1 MKNINKSNIMGLI
14 GMDIINIKNEE
25 VGTVVGDFNGKYIV
39 NVDGEEKFYSES
51 TLIRN
56 WKIVEEETEEVM
68 SENNETEEVINEEN
82 IEDENKPNEVIE
94 EETEETSNEEIITE
108 EINDEDEIVDEIE
121 EVINE
126 NNEVIKEEIEEVID
140 EENTEDENKA
150 NEDEIVEETEETSNE
165 EIITEEIKDEDEIV
179 DETEEVINENDEV
192 IEEETEEVI
201 SETDETEEFVLETE
215 NEGII
220 DNIKE
225 TEGRVKITGHLYGIP
240 VKFDKINQTTVW
252 KTLIKLYD
260 NRKDENDK
268 YSLEDKKYLV
278 RQLKQLDEKVF
289 AGAFRCLVSKTKQNY
304 IDELL
309 K

>member
-14 GMDIINIKNEE
+14 GMDVINIKNEE
-25 VGTVVGDFNGKYIV
+25 VGTVVGDLNGKYII

-51 TLIRN
+51 TLIKN
-56 WKIVEEETEEVM
+56 WKIVEEETE
-68 SENNETEEVINEEN
+68 
-82 IEDENKPNEVIE
+82 
-94 EETEETSNEEIITE
+94 
-108 EINDEDEIVDEIE
+108 
-121 EVINE
+121 
-126 NNEVIKEEIEEVID
+126 
-140 EENTEDENKA
+140 
-150 NEDEIVEETEETSNE
+150 
-165 EIITEEIKDEDEIV
+165 
-179 DETEEVINENDEV
+179 EEVINENDEV

-201 SETDETEEFVLETE
+201 DEENAEDENKPNEVVEEETEEFILETE
-215 NEGII
+215 NRGII

-225 TEGRVKITGHLYGIP
+225 TEGKVKITGHLYGVP

-252 KTLIKLYD
+252 KTLNRLYD
-260 NRKDENDK
+260 NRKNENDE

-304 IDELL
+304 IEELM

>member
-14 GMDIINIKNEE
+14 GMDVINIKNEE
-25 VGTVVGDFNGKYIV
+25 VGTVVGDLNGKYII

-51 TLIRN
+51 TLIKN
-56 WKIVEEETEEVM
+56 WKIVEEETEEEVINK
-68 SENNETEEVINEEN
+68 NNEVIEEETEEVINEEN
-82 IEDENKPNEVIE
+82 IEEENKPNEV
-94 EETEETSNEEIITE
+94 
-108 EINDEDEIVDEIE
+108 
-121 EVINE
+121 
-126 NNEVIKEEIEEVID
+126 
-140 EENTEDENKA
+140 
-150 NEDEIVEETEETSNE
+150 VE
-165 EIITEEIKDEDEIV
+165 
-179 DETEEVINENDEV
+179 
-192 IEEETEEVI
+192 
-201 SETDETEEFVLETE
+201 DETEEFVLETE

-225 TEGRVKITGHLYGIP
+225 TEGKVKITGHLYGVP

-252 KTLIKLYD
+252 KTLNRLYD

-304 IDELL
+304 IEELM

>member
-1 MKNINKSNIMGLI
+1 MKNINKSNAMEL
-14 GMDIINIKNEE
+14 
-25 VGTVVGDFNGKYIV
+25 VGKEIV
-39 NVDGEEKFYSES
+39 NVKNNATGVVIRELDGKYTVDVNGEEKTYSLS
-51 TLIRN
+51 TVIRN
-56 WKIVEEETEEVM
+56 WKIVDDVDTER
-68 SENNETEEVINEEN
+68 EN
-82 IEDENKPNEVIE
+82 IEKFMREVVLTLPLGLPSSCEI
-94 EETEETSNEEIITE
+94 ETE
-108 EINDEDEIVDEIE
+108 E

-126 NNEVIKEEIEEVID
+126 NNE
-140 EENTEDENKA
+140 
-150 NEDEIVEETEETSNE
+150 IVE
-165 EIITEEIKDEDEIV
+165 K
-179 DETEEVINENDEV
+179 
-192 IEEETEEVI
+192 
-201 SETDETEEFVLETE
+201 ETEEFILETE

-225 TEGRVKITGHLYGIP
+225 TEGKVKITGHLYGIP

-268 YSLEDKKYLV
+268 YSLNDKKYLV

-304 IDELL
+304 IEELM

>member
-68 SENNETEEVINEEN
+68 SENNEA
-82 IEDENKPNEVIE
+82 
-94 EETEETSNEEIITE
+94 
-108 EINDEDEIVDEIE
+108 E

-150 NEDEIVEETEETSNE
+150 NEDEIIEETEETSNE

-179 DETEEVINENDEV
+179 DKTEEVINEN
-192 IEEETEEVI
+192 
-201 SETDETEEFVLETE
+201 DETEEFVLETE

-225 TEGRVKITGHLYGIP
+225 TEGRVKITGHLYGVP

-268 YSLEDKKYLV
+268 YSLDDKKYLV
-278 RQLKQLDEKVF
+278 RQLKQLNEEVF

-304 IDELL
+304 IEELM

>member
-14 GMDIINIKNEE
+14 GMDVINIKNEE

-68 SENNETEEVINEEN
+68 SENNEA
-82 IEDENKPNEVIE
+82 
-94 EETEETSNEEIITE
+94 
-108 EINDEDEIVDEIE
+108 E

-150 NEDEIVEETEETSNE
+150 DEVVEEETEETSNE
-165 EIITEEIKDEDEIV
+165 EIITEEVKDEDEIV

-201 SETDETEEFVLETE
+201 NENDETEEFVLETE

-225 TEGRVKITGHLYGIP
+225 TEGRVKITGHLYGVP

-268 YSLEDKKYLV
+268 YSLDDKKYLV

-304 IDELL
+304 IEELM

>member
-14 GMDIINIKNEE
+14 GMDVINIKNEA

-56 WKIVEEETEEVM
+56 WKIVE
-68 SENNETEEVINEEN
+68 
-82 IEDENKPNEVIE
+82 
-94 EETEETSNEEIITE
+94 
-108 EINDEDEIVDEIE
+108 
-121 EVINE
+121 
-126 NNEVIKEEIEEVID
+126 
-140 EENTEDENKA
+140 
-150 NEDEIVEETEETSNE
+150 
-165 EIITEEIKDEDEIV
+165 

-201 SETDETEEFVLETE
+201 NENNETEEFILETE

-225 TEGRVKITGHLYGIP
+225 TEWKVKITGHLYGVP

-268 YSLEDKKYLV
+268 YSLDDKKYLV

-304 IDELL
+304 IEELM

>member
-14 GMDIINIKNEE
+14 GMDVINIKNEV
-25 VGTVVGDFNGKYIV
+25 VGTVVGDFNGKYII

-56 WKIVEEETEEVM
+56 WKIVEDETEEVM
-68 SENNETEEVINEEN
+68 NEN
-82 IEDENKPNEVIE
+82 DELIE
-94 EETEETSNEEIITE
+94 EET
-108 EINDEDEIVDEIE
+108 
-121 EVINE
+121 
-126 NNEVIKEEIEEVID
+126 EEVID

-150 NEDEIVEETEETSNE
+150 DEDDIVEETEEEVINE
-165 EIITEEIKDEDEIV
+165 NDEVIEEETE
-179 DETEEVINENDEV
+179 EEVINENDEV

-201 SETDETEEFVLETE
+201 NEENIEDENKSNEVIEEETEEFVLETK

-225 TEGRVKITGHLYGIP
+225 TEGRVKITGHLYGVP

-268 YSLEDKKYLV
+268 YSLDDKKYLV

-304 IDELL
+304 IEELM

>member
-14 GMDIINIKNEE
+14 GMDVVNIKNEE
-25 VGTVVGDFNGKYIV
+25 VGTVVGDFNGKYVV

-56 WKIVEEETEEVM
+56 WKIVEEETDEVM
-68 SENNETEEVINEEN
+68 SENNEAEEVINEEN
-82 IEDENKPNEVIE
+82 IEDENKPNEVVE
-94 EETEETSNEEIITE
+94 
-108 EINDEDEIVDEIE
+108 
-121 EVINE
+121 
-126 NNEVIKEEIEEVID
+126 
-140 EENTEDENKA
+140 
-150 NEDEIVEETEETSNE
+150 EETEETSNE

-201 SETDETEEFVLETE
+201 NENDETEEFVLETE

-225 TEGRVKITGHLYGIP
+225 TEGRVKITGHLYGVP

-268 YSLEDKKYLV
+268 YSLDDKKYLV

-304 IDELL
+304 IEELM

>member
-14 GMDIINIKNEE
+14 GMDVINIKNEE

-56 WKIVEEETEEVM
+56 WKIVEEETEEV
-68 SENNETEEVINEEN
+68 INEEN
-82 IEDENKPNEVIE
+82 IEDENKPNEVVE
-94 EETEETSNEEIITE
+94 EETEETSNEEIIAE
-108 EINDEDEIVDEIE
+108 EINDEDEIIE
-121 EVINE
+121 ET
-126 NNEVIKEEIEEVID
+126 EEVID
-140 EENTEDENKA
+140 EENTEDENKS
-150 NEDEIVEETEETSNE
+150 NEDEIIE
-165 EIITEEIKDEDEIV
+165 
-179 DETEEVINENDEV
+179 ETEEVINENDEV
-192 IEEETEEVI
+192 IEEETEDVI
-201 SETDETEEFVLETE
+201 SETEETEEFILETE

-268 YSLEDKKYLV
+268 YSLDDKKYLV

-304 IDELL
+304 IEELL

>member
-14 GMDIINIKNEE
+14 GMDVINIKNEV
-25 VGTVVGDFNGKYIV
+25 VGTVVGDFNEKYIID
-39 NVDGEEKFYSES
+39 VDGEEKFYSES

-56 WKIVEEETEEVM
+56 WKIVEDETEDVM
-68 SENNETEEVINEEN
+68 SEN
-82 IEDENKPNEVIE
+82 
-94 EETEETSNEEIITE
+94 
-108 EINDEDEIVDEIE
+108 DEIE
-121 EVINE
+121 EVINK
-126 NNEVIKEEIEEVID
+126 N
-140 EENTEDENKA
+140 
-150 NEDEIVEETEETSNE
+150 
-165 EIITEEIKDEDEIV
+165 
-179 DETEEVINENDEV
+179 DETEEVVDENDEV
-192 IEEETEEVI
+192 IEEETEEVM
-201 SETDETEEFVLETE
+201 SENDETEEFVLETE
-215 NEGII
+215 NEGIV

-225 TEGRVKITGHLYGIP
+225 TEGKVKITGHLYGVP
-240 VKFDKINQTTVW
+240 VKFNKINQTTVW

-304 IDELL
+304 IEELM

>member
-14 GMDIINIKNEE
+14 GMDVINIKNEE
-25 VGTVVGDFNGKYIV
+25 VGTVVGDFNGKYII

-56 WKIVEEETEEVM
+56 WKIVEDETEEISEANENEIVEEAEEVM
-68 SENNETEEVINEEN
+68 SENNEN
-82 IEDENKPNEVIE
+82 
-94 EETEETSNEEIITE
+94 
-108 EINDEDEIVDEIE
+108 
-121 EVINE
+121 
-126 NNEVIKEEIEEVID
+126 
-140 EENTEDENKA
+140 
-150 NEDEIVEETEETSNE
+150 EIVE
-165 EIITEEIKDEDEIV
+165 
-179 DETEEVINENDEV
+179 ETEEVINENDEM

-201 SETDETEEFVLETE
+201 NENDEDEIVEETEEVINENDEMIEEETEEVMSENDETEEFILETK

-225 TEGRVKITGHLYGIP
+225 TEGRVKITGHLYGVP

-268 YSLEDKKYLV
+268 YSLDDKKYLV

-304 IDELL
+304 IEELM